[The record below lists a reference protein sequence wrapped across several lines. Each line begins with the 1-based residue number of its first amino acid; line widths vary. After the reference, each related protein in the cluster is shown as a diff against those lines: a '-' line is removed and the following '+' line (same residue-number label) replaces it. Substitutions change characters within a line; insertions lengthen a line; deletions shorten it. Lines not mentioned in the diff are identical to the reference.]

1 MAGLRCIHSHTPGN
15 AQHNDAHNRS
25 QAALRWIPARGW
37 PRLDRVSMRRGAS
50 SLLQLCERAEV
61 EAISTPHIIAREEY
75 HGGER
80 EGRRK
85 RESDYDGT
93 SVMNVLLFFVWN
105 LTDQIIQEAREYG
118 SLAHFARCLSLLLNP
133 YS

>member
-1 MAGLRCIHSHTPGN
+1 
-15 AQHNDAHNRS
+15 
-25 QAALRWIPARGW
+25 
-37 PRLDRVSMRRGAS
+37 MR
-50 SLLQLCERAEV
+50 
-61 EAISTPHIIAREEY
+61 
-75 HGGER
+75 ER

>member
-1 MAGLRCIHSHTPGN
+1 
-15 AQHNDAHNRS
+15 
-25 QAALRWIPARGW
+25 
-37 PRLDRVSMRRGAS
+37 MR
-50 SLLQLCERAEV
+50 
-61 EAISTPHIIAREEY
+61 
-75 HGGER
+75 ER

-118 SLAHFARCLSLLLNP
+118 GLAHFARCLSLLLNP